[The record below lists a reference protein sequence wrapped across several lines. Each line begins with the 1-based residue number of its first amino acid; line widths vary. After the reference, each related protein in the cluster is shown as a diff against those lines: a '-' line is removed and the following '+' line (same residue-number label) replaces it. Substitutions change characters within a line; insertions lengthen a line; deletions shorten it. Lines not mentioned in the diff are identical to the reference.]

1 MSGFATPKPE
11 LISIIT
17 PDIKQTAAYQTLMAS
32 LARADA
38 HHDLGSQFSDTIY
51 KNEATIQQAFNSG
64 LPAVPSIHYNE
75 SAAFAAAII
84 SAPVNG
90 ADTRIDGSD
99 ATLQAA
105 LNAVP
110 DCTLGEVAPSIF
122 EVGTGGNTFFQYK
135 VVKFVIE
142 CSTNKP
148 ADKANAAQSNEN
160 FGKKFVEY
168 TRLGEDFSE
177 AAIIVDFSQHHFMD
191 KLASGER
198 SDFTIKYLM
207 TPEVVNDPAGKPNVN
222 NATLFGI
229 PDKGVRLNSYVQT
242 DIDVTS
248 YTKFDEADP
257 SPANNFFSKYDFT
270 LSPIK
275 QIFTKQKAEKLI
287 TTLNIKYDDGYKPLT
302 DTIEDSK
309 GENSITTVLGYL
321 KQIMKK
327 IISNKSGKVDNAV
340 NFNFNSKCQQKRG
353 GDWFQGLSCLDAR
366 DRTFTQI
373 LPERGQPTKLDA
385 RCPIYLV
392 THDRIAAAY
401 ALLNGINVIYIDY
414 YGRIFVFKN
423 AADQTL
429 KGSGKPI
436 EQLLF
441 DGLREKWTPKLYD
454 ELMTTGY
461 TYTTSRAEYLERKE
475 SEFND
480 MVDRLTGEIGS
491 IDFDLGDKTK
501 MTKAI
506 ASYQSIVSDCLQE
519 LFRTAVELMFIQIN
533 LVDIAKDF
541 DFVNKIESDPP
552 NSVLGKGVLYP
563 DDQTGPAYDAFTSK
577 ITNFNKSINNIKSVQ
592 DRFGKIAESK
602 SLVPSFTNWVNGN
615 VKKLDVYR
623 AANSVF
629 PSTRAT
635 DAAGLMSRITSFF
648 SKRAAANPAERE
660 ERYADSHIFL
670 PFIQCLHSDYKNKII
685 VLLGELTVKTG
696 VYYDAVIKSEPR
708 TSRTGKPSPVMD
720 YYNKVAN
727 LIYESVI
734 FLNTNPPAE
743 PAAKNDIY
751 AETQSLIVDSIST
764 DNILLKTDIGE
775 LRVFNGD
782 GKYSNLT
789 NNVYEIDETGAVKE
803 SEEKGAA
810 EEDEEETT
818 EEKGALKEGAVT
830 ANPKKSPNK
839 NPIGYIAA
847 YDDPNGA
854 KSGVVCDVSIKQVTW
869 PLLTVLLTTVSDSFD
884 RFINA
889 VRGYVPDVVPTEDAS
904 VLPGEVDAE
913 DQYVRSLFPSRG
925 GQTGNLDK
933 NITDLTAKLYDQ
945 YRNDSPCASNDNL
958 MLDFKLGFH
967 PLVPIYAM
975 LTAYYNTLGN
985 KSQGDPFFYTYF
997 TYINVLEKMKEIIVT
1012 NYLADV
1018 NNPCKTASAYLLG
1031 FGLNTMLIK
1040 SNTSLLQT
1048 NEILKVI
1055 GMNQSDYYTFSLK
1068 NDSFAGLIT
1077 GAIHQTPAEE
1087 TQGVAFVNN
1096 PLFGNF
1102 INNEVNIKQILETGT
1117 PADNLPDYE
1126 VLKDRIFNLMSEIV
1140 LKVNADR
1147 GTPIGPPASVD
1158 SDTAAGIPGIS
1169 REERKESV
1177 LRGQER
1183 YLQTLAQNPQVQD
1196 PILKPFDPERVV
1208 DASKLFTYTKDGS
1221 PENVVESTTSS
1232 STGSRGGKKSYRQK
1246 RNTQRTRNRRKSY
1259 KNKAPKG
1266 RKTIKK
1272 HRGRKNTRKN
1282 LAK

>member
-1 MSGFATPKPE
+1 MSGFATPKQEPN
-11 LISIIT
+11 SIIT
-17 PDIKQTAAYQTLMAS
+17 PDIKQTAAYQALMAS

-38 HHDLGSQFSDTIY
+38 HHDLGDLF
-51 KNEATIQQAFNSG
+51 KNKTYAEDINIKKAFDSG
-64 LPAVPSIHYNE
+64 LPAVPTIHYNE

-84 SAPVNG
+84 SAPING
-90 ADTRIDGSD
+90 AATLINGSD
-99 ATLQAA
+99 AQLQAA
-105 LNAVP
+105 LDAVP
-110 DCTLGEVAPSIF
+110 DCTLGAVLAPSIF

-135 VVKFVIE
+135 VVRFLIE

-148 ADKANAAQSNEN
+148 EDKDKAAQSNAD
-160 FGKKFVEY
+160 FGKNFVEY
-168 TRLGEDFSE
+168 TKLGEDFSE
-177 AAIIVDFSQHHFMD
+177 AAIIVDFSQHHFME
-191 KLASGER
+191 KLASGTKSE
-198 SDFTIKYLM
+198 FTINYLM

-222 NATLFGI
+222 NKSLFGI
-229 PDKGVRLNSYVQT
+229 PDKGVRLKSHVQT
-242 DIDVTS
+242 DTDVIS
-248 YTKFDEADP
+248 YTKFDAEDP
-257 SPANNFFSKYDFT
+257 SPANNFFSTYDFT

-287 TTLNIKYDDGYKPLT
+287 TTLNIAYDNPGGKPLT

-321 KQIMKK
+321 KKIMQK
-327 IISNKSGKVDNAV
+327 ITGNKTGRADTAV

-373 LPERGQPTKLDA
+373 LPDNGRKTGPLNPL
-385 RCPIYLV
+385 CPIYLV

-414 YGRIFVFKN
+414 YGRVFIFKN
-423 AADQTL
+423 AADETL
-429 KGSGKPI
+429 KGSGKPV

-441 DGLREKWTPKLYD
+441 DGLREKWTPYLYN
-454 ELMTTGY
+454 ELNTTADAY
-461 TYTTSRAEYLERKE
+461 ITARTKHLRDKSYAFTV
-475 SEFND
+475 
-480 MVDRLTGEIGS
+480 MVDRLNGS
-491 IDFDLGDKTK
+491 IDGIDFTDKTK
-501 MTKAI
+501 GI
-506 ASYQSIVSDCLQE
+506 ANYQRVVSISIQE
-519 LFRTAVELMFIQIN
+519 LFKSAVELMFIQIN
-533 LVDIAKDF
+533 LINITKDVDYVRANY
-541 DFVNKIESDPP
+541 NKIFGDDIVYESTPVFKT
-552 NSVLGKGVLYP
+552 NV
-563 DDQTGPAYDAFTSK
+563 
-577 ITNFNKSINNIKSVQ
+577 INFNKSINNIKGIQ
-592 DRFGKIAESK
+592 DRFGNIAK
-602 SLVPSFTNWVNGN
+602 TQDFNIAFNNWVSANIS
-615 VKKLDVYR
+615 KLDVYR
-623 AANSVF
+623 AANSGF
-629 PSTRAT
+629 SDIGAT
-635 DAAGLMSRITSFF
+635 EATGIISRITSFF
-648 SKRAAANPAERE
+648 SKRRPTASAAEKE
-660 ERYADSHIFL
+660 ERVTDSHIFL
-670 PFIQCLHSDYKNKII
+670 PFIQDLHSDYKNQII
-685 VLLGELTVKTG
+685 EFLRKLTDKTG
-696 VYYDAVIKSEPR
+696 DYYKTVLDSPTR
-708 TSRTGKPSPVMD
+708 TNRKGTTPQVLA
-720 YYNKVAN
+720 YYNKVSN

-734 FLNTNPPAE
+734 FLKTDPPAE
-743 PAAKNDIY
+743 PPVEDDIY
-751 AETQSLIVDSIST
+751 SKTQNLIEESMST
-764 DNILLKTDIGE
+764 DNILLAADIGE
-775 LRVFNGD
+775 LTVFKGD
-782 GKYSNLT
+782 GKHSNLT
-789 NNVYEIDETGAVKE
+789 TSVED
-803 SEEKGAA
+803 GAA
-810 EEDEEETT
+810 TEATAEEEGV
-818 EEKGALKEGAVT
+818 EEEEEEEEGAV
-830 ANPKKSPNK
+830 AEEVGAKKKSSKK
-839 NPIGYIAA
+839 NPTSYMDA
-847 YDDPNGA
+847 YGNEGRVKP
-854 KSGVVCDVSIKQVTW
+854 GVVCDVSVKQVTW
-869 PLLTVLLTTVSDSFD
+869 PLLTVLLTTVSDSFT
-884 RFINA
+884 RFISA
-889 VRGYVPDVVPTEDAS
+889 VRGYVPDVTPSEDAS
-904 VLPGEVDAE
+904 ELPGEVEAE
-913 DQYVRSLFPSRG
+913 DPYVRSLFPSRG

-933 NITDLTAKLYDQ
+933 NITDLAAKLYEQ

-1068 NDSFAGLIT
+1068 NDSFAGLFT
-1077 GAIHQTPAEE
+1077 GAIHQTPGEE

-1158 SDTAAGIPGIS
+1158 SDAAAGIPGIS

-1183 YLQTLAQNPQVQD
+1183 YLQTLSQNQPMQE
-1196 PILKPFDPERVV
+1196 PTLRPFDPERVV

-1221 PENVVESTTSS
+1221 PANMVESTTSS
-1232 STGSRGGKKSYRQK
+1232 TTGSRGGKKSYRQK
-1246 RNTQRTRNRRKSY
+1246 RNTRKTKNRRKSY

-1272 HRGRKNTRKN
+1272 RRGHKNTRKN